1 MKLPGRK
8 SLAFI
13 LGPLVANALS
23 VTMAVPARAQSKE
36 VNVYT
41 YREPGLIKPALE
53 LFTKNTGIKVNTLFA
68 ADGLAERMRS
78 EGANSP
84 ADLLIA
90 VDVGRLQQAVDL
102 GVTQAVKSDV
112 LEKAIPAQF
121 RDPQGQWFALTLRS
135 RIVYAAKDRVAD
147 EALTYESL
155 ADRKWRGKICIR
167 SGQHPYNTSLFAAYV
182 AKHGEAKTEQW
193 LRGLKA
199 NLAQKPSGGDREGA
213 RDILAGVCDLAI
225 GNSYYVGL
233 MRNAKEEDQR
243 NWGNAIRTINPTF
256 DGGGTHVN
264 ISGVVMA
271 KHAPN
276 RDNAVKLMEFMVSD
290 PAQHV
295 FSDLNYEYPV
305 AAEAPIAEAVKSFGA
320 LKPDALPLTEV
331 ARNRKTASTLVDKFG
346 FDR

>member
-1 MKLPGRK
+1 MGSGRSNIA
-8 SLAFI
+8 SLA
-13 LGPLVANALS
+13 GAAALL
-23 VTMAVPARAQSKE
+23 ALAAAPARAQSNE

-41 YREPGLIKPALE
+41 YREPGLIRPALD
-53 LFTKNTGIKVNTLFA
+53 LFTRNTGIKVNTLFA

-90 VDVGRLQQAVDL
+90 VDVGRLQQAIDL
-102 GVTQAVKSDV
+102 GVTQPVKSEV

-135 RIVYAAKDRVAD
+135 RIVYAAKDRVSD
-147 EALTYESL
+147 DALTYESL
-155 ADRKWRGKICIR
+155 ADPKWRGKICIR
-167 SGQHPYNTSLFAAYV
+167 SGQHPYNTSLFAAYI
-182 AKHGEAKTEQW
+182 AKHGEAKSEQW
-193 LRGLKA
+193 LRGLKG

-213 RDILAGVCDLAI
+213 RDILAGACDLAI

-233 MRNAKEEDQR
+233 MRNAKDEEQR
-243 NWGNAIRTINPTF
+243 KWGNAIRTINPTF
-256 DGGGTHVN
+256 EDGGTHVN

-271 KHAPN
+271 RHAPN
-276 RDNAVKLMEFMVSD
+276 HANAVKLMEFMVSD
-290 PAQHV
+290 AAQHV

-305 AAEAPIAEAVKSFGA
+305 VSEAPIAETVKSFGP

-331 ARNRKTASTLVDKFG
+331 ARNRKAASTLVDKVG